1 MFWRNQGFRTF
12 QDFALKR
19 TTPSLGIG
27 NMGSDWSETQD
38 SDPGG
43 LRGPPRA
50 STGGRSGIV
59 TVPLPSSP
67 RPSGKGPGPLSAAT
81 PPAEPLPVYL
91 PPVPVLSGICSFYL
105 SPGTESFN
113 KHMYSEPLVGA
124 SRFAEGF
131 TYCHI

>member
-1 MFWRNQGFRTF
+1 
-12 QDFALKR
+12 
-19 TTPSLGIG
+19 
-27 NMGSDWSETQD
+27 MGSDWSETQD

-43 LRGPPRA
+43 LRGPPKGFYRWKVRY
-50 STGGRSGIV
+50 SYR
-59 TVPLPSSP
+59 PSALFSP
-67 RPSGKGPGPLSAAT
+67 RPSGKGLGPSVL
-81 PPAEPLPVYL
+81 PLLQPEPLLPVYL